1 MGFIDHSSGS
11 RASVNRR
18 EKLEDFDTKVC
29 QRYEYA
35 AGEGTPIRL
44 NATKVYG
51 SSFPSCPHLRRKQDE
66 LRFFFKRTIKDI
78 AENY

>member
-1 MGFIDHSSGS
+1 MGFIDRSSGS

-35 AGEGTPIRL
+35 VGEGTPIRL
-44 NATKVYG
+44 NAIKVYG
-51 SSFPSCPHLRRKQDE
+51 SSFPSSHLRRKQGE

-78 AENY
+78 AVNY